1 MGEDVVWSGK
11 ADDDGNDDDGEAKA
25 ARGSCSM
32 ERGCISCASSSC
44 GCWTMISKGNTSD
57 GVREAYSR
65 MIKASEKEVVSVRTA
80 DASGGAVAC
89 CCKRVLLLVLVV
101 VSRGGPKTLR
111 IMRLGQAR
119 FLVLATRS
127 SSTRTAGRW
136 DFILVADRTAGDGC
150 DERK

>member
-1 MGEDVVWSGK
+1 MGEVVVVSGK
-11 ADDDGNDDDGEAKA
+11 VDDDGNDDDGEAMA
-25 ARGSCSM
+25 VYDSCSM

-119 FLVLATRS
+119 FLVLATSS